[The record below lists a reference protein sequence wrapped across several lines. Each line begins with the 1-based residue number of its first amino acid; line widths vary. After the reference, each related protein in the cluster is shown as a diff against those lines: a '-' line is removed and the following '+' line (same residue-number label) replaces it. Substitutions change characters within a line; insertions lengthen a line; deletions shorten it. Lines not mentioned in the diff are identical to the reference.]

1 MTDLNMHSIAREI
14 NLRAKTHSIGTLPE
28 IRKDLK
34 QLNRLPKDIF
44 TPQTTFDTY
53 AYHHGG
59 RTEIQF
65 NIGWEDISGIDEL
78 RHGIAF
84 SLETSQTLPTIHILI
99 PKIKLFNE
107 FIHLYSEEYA
117 DMRMWH
123 YQKEQRSTDYMPG
136 PIPPELL
143 RNRVFIFLGKRQPL
157 EDLNYEV
164 LLTDLDR
171 LLPLYNYVE
180 SDGSLQPILT
190 HKVDR
195 FAFRPGCTIK
205 PSSALANQVQRQL
218 DINLRHNVLQEA
230 LKHRLE
236 KQYGADNVG
245 GDIPSGTGTFV
256 DLVVRREEGYW
267 FYEIKTAHS
276 PRACIREALAQLL
289 EYAFWPGAQ
298 EAVRLIIVGETV
310 MDKDAAAYLSRLREQ
325 FSLPIE
331 YEQIKPNNSSALAQG
346 QTPS

>member
-14 NLRAKTHSIGTLPE
+14 NLRAKTHAIGTLPE

-44 TPQTTFDTY
+44 TSHTTFDTY

-65 NIGWEDISGIDEL
+65 NIGLEHISGIDEL

-84 SLETSQTLPTIHILI
+84 SLETNQTLPTIDILI

-123 YQKEQRSTDYMPG
+123 YQKNQRSTDYMPG
-136 PIPPELL
+136 PIPSELL
-143 RNRVFIFLGKRQPL
+143 RNHVFIFLGKRQPL
-157 EDLNYEV
+157 EDLNYEL

-171 LLPLYNYVE
+171 LLPLYKYVE

-195 FAFRPGCTIK
+195 FSFRPGCTIK
-205 PSSALANQVQRQL
+205 PTSALANQVQGQL

-236 KQYGADNVG
+236 EQYGADNVG
-245 GDIPSGTGTFV
+245 GDIPSGAGTFV

-276 PRACIREALAQLL
+276 PRACIREALGQLL
-289 EYAFWPGAQ
+289 EYAYWPGAQ

-331 YEQIKPNNSSALAQG
+331 YEQIKHNNSSALAEG